1 MDRAATKSVTCEDAI
16 EVLSDYVDGQMDGS
30 TKAAFQAHFADC
42 PPCLDFLAT
51 FKTTLVVSKKVCDE
65 QIPDEVRTRLRSFL
79 KEKCS
84 GKKPGSTPG

>member
-1 MDRAATKSVTCEDAI
+1 MDRAATKSVTCENAI
-16 EVLSDYVDGQMDGS
+16 DVLSDYIDGHMDGA
-30 TKAAFQAHFADC
+30 TQAAFQTHFADC

-51 FKTTLVVSKKVCDE
+51 FKTTIAVSKKVCDE

-84 GKKPGSTPG
+84 GKKPG